1 MKIEPCTEDRKGM
14 IKLGEGYYF
23 MADENQYILYR
34 IGRRTKIDRKT
45 RKETNEMIEFE
56 DIIGYYPSLK
66 GLIKACISYEIKQ
79 DISLG
84 MAKSLNDVLERLNSF
99 EKYLVKITKGY

>member
-1 MKIEPCTEDRKGM
+1 
-14 IKLGEGYYF
+14 
-23 MADENQYILYR
+23 
-34 IGRRTKIDRKT
+34 
-45 RKETNEMIEFE
+45 MIEFE

-66 GLIKACISYEIKQ
+66 GLIKTCISYEIKQ

>member
-1 MKIEPCTEDRKGM
+1 M

-23 MADENQYILYR
+23 TADENQYALYR
-34 IGRRTKIDRKT
+34 FGHRTKIDRKT
-45 RKETNEMIEFE
+45 RKETNEMIEFS

-66 GLIKACISYEIKQ
+66 GMIKACVSYEIKQ

-84 MAKSLNDVLERLNSF
+84 MMKSLNDVVERLDSF
-99 EKYLVKITKGY
+99 EKYLDRMTKGY